1 MPKIFFSLLFL
12 FLTACSSQVVVN
24 DDLYVKIAGEVICS
38 STDNEAAI
46 YQKYGVTRA
55 DLEAYKQRFSNDLQ
69 HQQAI
74 AKRILQVTMQCYQ

>member
-1 MPKIFFSLLFL
+1 MLLL
-12 FLTACSSQVVVN
+12 LTACSQQIVLN

-38 STDNEAAI
+38 STDNEAVI
-46 YQKYGVTRA
+46 YQKYGVTSA
-55 DLEAYKQRFSNDLQ
+55 EMEIYKKSFSKDPQ

>member
-46 YQKYGVTRA
+46 YQKYGVTSA
-55 DLEAYKQRFSNDLQ
+55 EIETYKTNFSKDPQ

>member
-12 FLTACSSQVVVN
+12 VLTACSSQVVVN

-38 STDNEAAI
+38 STDNEAEI
-46 YQKYGVTRA
+46 YQKYGVTSA
-55 DLEAYKQRFSNDLQ
+55 EIEAYKTNFSKDPQ